1 MKKYLSSACKNRT
14 DIVKY
19 KGKEFGASKAAEF
32 SAEMRRWK
40 WKVFENTP
48 KMGPEADVYK
58 RQPLYRD
65 GVLYREERYVTDA
78 ITDDAVEFLNSH
90 KEAEKPF
97 YLHVAYTAP
106 HAPWLNNCLLYT
118 SRCV

>member
-1 MKKYLSSACKNRT
+1 MKKYLSSACKIRT

-48 KMGPEADVYK
+48 KMGPEARTGLRHGSYRGKTQLLQQEDNTCVRQRPIK
-58 RQPLYRD
+58 RRIFIL
-65 GVLYREERYVTDA
+65 DA
-78 ITDDAVEFLNSH
+78 H
-90 KEAEKPF
+90 
-97 YLHVAYTAP
+97 
-106 HAPWLNNCLLYT
+106 
-118 SRCV
+118 

>member
-32 SAEMRRWK
+32 SVEMWRWK

-48 KMGPEADVYK
+48 KMGPEARTGLRHGSYRGKTQLLQQEDNTCVRQRPIK
-58 RQPLYRD
+58 RRIFIL
-65 GVLYREERYVTDA
+65 DA
-78 ITDDAVEFLNSH
+78 H
-90 KEAEKPF
+90 
-97 YLHVAYTAP
+97 
-106 HAPWLNNCLLYT
+106 
-118 SRCV
+118 